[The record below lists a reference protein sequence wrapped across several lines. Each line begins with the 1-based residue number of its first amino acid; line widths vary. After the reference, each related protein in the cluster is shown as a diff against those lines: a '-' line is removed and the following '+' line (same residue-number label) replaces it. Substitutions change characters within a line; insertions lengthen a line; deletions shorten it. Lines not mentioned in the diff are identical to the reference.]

1 MPKMPCDVI
10 SLDVEDSMG
19 YHVVDYYGEMV
30 KTRMSAD
37 GEMLEPETEAERSV
51 SRDELFNRILKEL
64 NDGQGCRFKG
74 FLEV

>member
-51 SRDELFNRILKEL
+51 SRD
-64 NDGQGCRFKG
+64 
-74 FLEV
+74 